1 MDQYYF
7 NNEIDQIRNAYLAFL
22 QKDSLLL
29 YSAIDALELTSND
42 IRARYADQQSEPYQ
56 RPVTVWNNLISLFT
70 IYADYLTASNGGTI
84 PPFADWSDIEYADY
98 GGIKPSSRV
107 EKIYT
112 TLEGSQGFASDKYG
126 QLWSIYSGPGPLG
139 ASSIKDY
146 MKIPVQQDGT
156 GTASGQGLIGGTQVT
171 NTGATPCLPT
181 DWHWQFRPKIVALPE
196 PELINGFVPVGNKI
210 ALEYTLYKCCPKFSA
225 NEYPVKLRGATDQ
238 FVVRIPA
245 RLLANAEPCSDKDPN
260 PGKITYKRY
269 FDIRDIVE
277 KLYTSLDIIHDDG
290 TNTPFL
296 LLQYMLGNT
305 NIYPANVN
313 LCTTAT
319 YTTGKNYKIPF
330 GDFGNG
336 TIKYLTWGS
345 NQRDMQ
351 TAYPGYLSVVP
362 GFRDVINVA
371 TQVIDNPNNIILER
385 FLSDA
390 GFGSVNLL
398 NSTTLTDPSVSVIKT
413 FNESVG
419 GGTLLIS
426 AQPQGY
432 AEKCADVTITPP
444 KDPVGSVTVDSC
456 LSPYNS
462 ANKFQWSLELEDT
475 PVFQDIYDFRND
487 YDDNTK
493 LFRDLELLYP
503 TTLADNAAVVIRN
516 RGRFIF
522 EDNINIQKTSMNKVE
537 RKSISSNPC
546 YTATAETFRLEI
558 KRKRKRYIKVKC
570 GAAETTG
577 TNGSLGIN
585 VVYFAQNAMS
595 DPKFAPPTITT
606 DIDDYL
612 RANNFTSKDSL
623 GGDSGETTRG
633 KLATYLAVQK
643 YGKNNVYK
651 EDSGPK
657 AGQLYIFE
665 EGYYPLYSSDRTR
678 DFVSEISD
686 VNTIEFT
693 KNNTGCIPDDYCID
707 KGWVP
712 DPTDL
717 CGCVEVNVQECYD
730 VYPALEYL
738 DANRIKR
745 TIPERLILKVFP
757 FNIDYPFL
765 TKGQRVVSTRR
776 ASSAICNPSIAK
788 LYHPLLY
795 GGDIL
800 PGVSKNQVYGIF
812 NGSSSLDCYY
822 TSSTQTTAS
831 KQIYYDVLGC
841 NTCDVTPFYAV
852 AYGHYEGSGSIG
864 YNYDYSDSSAKAIY
878 SQFRLLGMEATQ
890 SRFMFLDSGSAN
902 TPKDIYVINYYRNG
916 LSHKLDLGNF
926 EINLAEL
933 NGTAYPN
940 NYYTG
945 SNVQVSSSNKVLSL
959 IDNSGDGD
967 DNRFCTEDPTDY
979 YDIVS
984 GSLTKGI
991 HSTSTGSNVTTYGKI
1006 FPNIGV
1012 IVLDGSKLNTY
1023 LNFNSVSGSNV
1034 VGDNAWKIHTAIS
1047 GAAVL
1052 NKPMI
1057 GRTVKQKTTNH
1068 YFIRIP
1074 VEEANYSTNPTYL
1087 TDDTTKIGH
1096 LKYDCFIDNPITYI
1110 TTVGLYNDT
1119 NELLAIAKLNKPIQ
1133 KSYENDILIKIRL
1146 NW

>member
-1 MDQYYF
+1 MDQYYNQPEF
-7 NNEIDQIRNAYLAFL
+7 TALQAAYTAFL
-22 QKDSLLL
+22 QNDGPVLEGHILSMTLLL
-29 YSAIDALELTSND
+29 DDPNTGL
-42 IRARYADQQSEPYQ
+42 RARNALNTTEPYQ
-56 RPVTVWNNLISLFT
+56 RSVTVWVNLINLLT
-70 IYADYLTASNGGTI
+70 IYKDWLLSTTNQTYK
-84 PPFADWSDIEYADY
+84 DWSNDVFDNY
-98 GGIKPSSRV
+98 GEKPYIRVQQAYTILDGDRGFKNDKSGI
-107 EKIYT
+107 I
-112 TLEGSQGFASDKYG
+112 
-126 QLWSIYSGPGPLG
+126 WSMFNGPGPMGSPGIRPTMPLPS
-139 ASSIKDY
+139 A
-146 MKIPVQQDGT
+146 GT
-156 GTASGQGLIGGTQVT
+156 PLIGVPIT
-171 NTGATPCLPT
+171 NEESTKCAPG

-196 PELINGFVPVGNKI
+196 PEFVNDVPVGNKI
-210 ALEYTLYKCCPKFSA
+210 ALEYTLYKCCPKF
-225 NEYPVKLRGATDQ
+225 NIQEFPVPLRGATDQ

-245 RLLANAEPCSDKDPN
+245 RLLANAEPCPDGN

-277 KLYTSLDIIHDDG
+277 KLYTSLDIIHDDKR
-290 TNTPFL
+290 NPPFL

-305 NIYPANVN
+305 NIYPASVD
-313 LCTTAT
+313 LCKTAT

-345 NQRDMQ
+345 NQRDMK

-362 GFRDVINVA
+362 GFEGVINVA
-371 TQVIDNPNNIILER
+371 TQVIGNSSNIILER

-390 GFGSVNLL
+390 EFGSVNLL

-444 KDPVGSVTVDSC
+444 KDPVGSVTVNAC
-456 LSPYNS
+456 LSPYDS
-462 ANKFQWSLELEDT
+462 ANKFHWSLLLENT

-487 YDDNTK
+487 YDDNAK
-493 LFRDLELLYP
+493 LFRDLEFAFP
-503 TTLADNAAVVIRN
+503 TSLADNAAVVIRN

-522 EDNINIQKTSMNKVE
+522 ENNINIQKTSMNKVE

-546 YTATAETFRLEI
+546 YTATAETFRLDI
-558 KRKRKRYIKVKC
+558 KRKRKRYIKIRC
-570 GAAETTG
+570 GSFETTG
-577 TNGSLGIN
+577 PVGNEGVGVS
-585 VVYFAQNAMS
+585 YFAQNAIS
-595 DPKFAPPTITT
+595 DPTFAPPPNGSTEIDNYLS
-606 DIDDYL
+606 DID
-612 RANNFTSKDSL
+612 FTRKDAL
-623 GGDSGETTRG
+623 GGDSAEITRG
-633 KLATYLAVQK
+633 KLVTYLAVQK
-643 YGKNNVYK
+643 YGKNNVFK
-651 EDSGPK
+651 EDSGPN

-686 VNTIEFT
+686 INTIEFT
-693 KNNTGCIPDDYCID
+693 KNNSGCIPDDYCID
-707 KGWVP
+707 RGWVP

-717 CGCVEVNVQECYD
+717 CGCVEVSVQECYD

-738 DANRIKR
+738 DGNRIKR
-745 TIPERLILKVFP
+745 TIPERLILKIFP

-852 AYGHYEGSGSIG
+852 AYGNYEGSGSIG

-940 NYYTG
+940 KYYTG

-959 IDNSGDGD
+959 IDNSGDAD

-991 HSTSTGSNVTTYGKI
+991 HSTSTGSDATTYGKI

-1034 VGDNAWKIHTAIS
+1034 VGDNSWKIHTAIS

-1074 VEEANYSTNPTYL
+1074 VDEANYSTNPTYL
-1087 TDDTTKIGH
+1087 TDDTSKIGH

-1110 TTVGLYNDT
+1110 TTVGLYNDS

>member
-7 NNEIDQIRNAYLAFL
+7 PNEIQAIIKAYEQFL
-22 QKDSLLL
+22 KKDANVLRGEINDLNLLL
-29 YSAIDALELTSND
+29 STEISP
-42 IRARYADQQSEPYQ
+42 RYADIDVQPLQ
-56 RPVTVWNNLISLFT
+56 RAVVVYSNLIRLFT
-70 IYADYLTASNGGTI
+70 IYADYLEASSGES
-84 PPFADWSDIEYADY
+84 FEDWSDVEYADY
-98 GGIKPSSRV
+98 GAKPAVRV
-107 EKIYT
+107 DKLFSN
-112 TLEGSQGFASDKYG
+112 LEGSLGFASEKYG
-126 QLWSIYSGPGPLG
+126 KLWEVYSAGLG
-139 ASSIKDY
+139 
-146 MKIPVQQDGT
+146 DGT
-156 GTASGQGLIGGTQVT
+156 AIKVAMKPAVQFPGFTGGGGGLVK
-171 NTGATPCLPT
+171 CLPN
-181 DWHWQFRPKIVALPE
+181 DFQWQFTPTIVKLTE
-196 PELINGFVPVGNKI
+196 DEVINGVSCGKKI
-210 ALEYTLYKCCPKFSA
+210 ALEYNLYKCCPKSNA
-225 NEYPVKLRGATDQ
+225 NQRYPVRLNGTIDNG
-238 FVVRIPA
+238 FTVRIPA
-245 RLLANAEPCSDKDPN
+245 KLLSSAEPCSEKDEN
-260 PGKITYKRY
+260 RGKVTYKRY
-269 FDIRDIVE
+269 FDVRDIVQA
-277 KLYTSLDIIHDDG
+277 LYTSLDIEHSDG
-290 TNTPFL
+290 NVNAPFL
-296 LLQYMLGNT
+296 LLAYMLQNT
-305 NIYPANVN
+305 NIYPKNVDICVTN
-313 LCTTAT
+313 T
-319 YTTGKNYKIPF
+319 YTTPKSYRDYFNA
-330 GDFGNG
+330 FGNG
-336 TIKYLTWGS
+336 TIKPLTWGS
-345 NQRDMQ
+345 NLRNMKA
-351 TAYPGYLSVVP
+351 AYPDYLSA
-362 GFRDVINVA
+362 GNTDVINVA
-371 TQVIDNPNNIILER
+371 SQVMEKSTNILLER
-385 FLSDA
+385 FLLDA
-390 GFGSVNLL
+390 GFNPEELL
-398 NSTTLTDPSVSVIKT
+398 NSTILADPSVEAIKT
-413 FNESVG
+413 YNSLL

-426 AQPQGY
+426 AQEQGY
-432 AEKCADVTITPP
+432 AEKCDGNITNPP
-444 KDPVGSVTVDSC
+444 PPVGSVTVDSC
-456 LSPYNS
+456 LSPYRTIVGIED
-462 ANKFQWSLELEDT
+462 KFQWSLELEDT
-475 PVFQDIYDFRND
+475 PVFQDIYDFKND
-487 YDDNTK
+487 YDDTAK
-493 LFRDLELLYP
+493 LFRDLEFAFP
-503 TTLADNAAVVIRN
+503 TSLADNAAVVIRN

-522 EDNINIQKTSMNKVE
+522 ENNINIQKTSMNKVE

-546 YTATAETFRLEI
+546 YTATAETFRLDI

-585 VVYFAQNAMS
+585 VEYFAQSAMS
-595 DPKFAPPTITT
+595 DPNFAPPYITGEVIREYLFR
-606 DIDDYL
+606 ID
-612 RANNFTSKDSL
+612 FTRKDAL
-623 GGDSGETTRG
+623 QGDSAEITRG

-643 YGKNNVYK
+643 YGKNNVFK
-651 EDSGPK
+651 EDSGPN

-665 EGYYPLYSSDRTR
+665 EDYYPLYSSDRTR

-693 KNNTGCIPDDYCID
+693 KNNSGCIPDDYCID
-707 KGWVP
+707 RGWVP

-717 CGCVEVNVQECYD
+717 CGCVEVSVQECYD

-738 DANRIKR
+738 DGNRIKR
-745 TIPERLILKVFP
+745 TIPERLILKIFP

-788 LYHPLLY
+788 LFHPLLY

-852 AYGHYEGSGSIG
+852 AYGNYEGSGSIG

-940 NYYTG
+940 KYYTG

-959 IDNSGDGD
+959 IDNSGDAD

-991 HSTSTGSNVTTYGKI
+991 HSTSTGSDATTYGKI

-1034 VGDNAWKIHTAIS
+1034 VGDNSWKIHTAIS

-1074 VEEANYSTNPTYL
+1074 VDEANYSTNPTYL
-1087 TDDTTKIGH
+1087 TDDTSKIGH

-1110 TTVGLYNDT
+1110 TTVGLYNDS

>member
-1 MDQYYF
+1 MDQYYNPPEF
-7 NNEIDQIRNAYLAFL
+7 TALQAAYTAFL
-22 QKDSLLL
+22 QNDGPVLEGHILSMTLLL
-29 YSAIDALELTSND
+29 DDPITGL
-42 IRARYADQQSEPYQ
+42 RARNALNTTEPYQ
-56 RPVTVWNNLISLFT
+56 RSVTVWVNLINLLT
-70 IYADYLTASNGGTI
+70 IYKDWLLSTTNQTYK
-84 PPFADWSDIEYADY
+84 DWSNDVFDNYGEKPYIRVQRAYDILD
-98 GGIKPSSRV
+98 GDR
-107 EKIYT
+107 
-112 TLEGSQGFASDKYG
+112 GFKNDKSG
-126 QLWSIYSGPGPLG
+126 VIWSMFNGPGPMGSPGIRPTMPLPS
-139 ASSIKDY
+139 A
-146 MKIPVQQDGT
+146 GT
-156 GTASGQGLIGGTQVT
+156 PLIGVPIT
-171 NTGATPCLPT
+171 NITSTKCAPE
-181 DWHWQFRPKIVALPE
+181 DWHWQFRTQITTLETEYINDVSCGNGLALD
-196 PELINGFVPVGNKI
+196 F
-210 ALEYTLYKCCPKFSA
+210 TLYKCCPTAGASQFPVLLNGAISSA
-225 NEYPVKLRGATDQ
+225 MTGAY
-238 FVVRIPA
+238 VVRIPA
-245 RLLANAEPCSDKDPN
+245 RLFASTEECPDADRN
-260 PGKITYKRY
+260 PAIITYKRY
-269 FDIRDIVE
+269 FDIRDIVR
-277 KLYTSLDIIHDDG
+277 KLYTALDIIHSDG
-290 TNTPFL
+290 TNPSFL
-296 LLQYMLGNT
+296 LLEYMLRNT
-305 NIYPANVN
+305 NIYPQNQN
-313 LCTTAT
+313 LCTKAS
-319 YTTGKNYKIPF
+319 YTTEKNYAEPF
-330 GDFGNG
+330 RNFGQN
-336 TIKYLTWGS
+336 TFKYLTWGS
-345 NQRDMQ
+345 AERSMIGSYEGYVSQ
-351 TAYPGYLSVVP
+351 TPVP
-362 GFRDVINVA
+362 NTINVA
-371 TQVIDNPNNIILER
+371 DAVINKSTNILLER

-390 GFGSVNLL
+390 GFTSDKLL
-398 NSTTLTDPSVSVIKT
+398 NSTTIIDPSKLAFDTYNSLIA
-413 FNESVG
+413 E

-426 AQPQGY
+426 AQAGGFINGCGDSSTRPGRNP
-432 AEKCADVTITPP
+432 E
-444 KDPVGSVTVDSC
+444 GSVTVDSC
-456 LSPYNS
+456 LSPYRKIGTED
-462 ANKFQWSLELEDT
+462 KFQWSLLLENT

-487 YDDNTK
+487 YDDNAK
-493 LFRDLELLYP
+493 LFRDLEFAFP
-503 TTLADNAAVVIRN
+503 TSLADNAAVVIRN

-546 YTATAETFRLEI
+546 YTATAETFRLDI
-558 KRKRKRYIKVKC
+558 KRKRKRYIKLRC
-570 GAAETTG
+570 GSYETTG
-577 TNGSLGIN
+577 PAGNEGVGVS
-585 VVYFAQNAMS
+585 YFAQNAIS
-595 DPKFAPPTITT
+595 DSNFAPPPNGSTE
-606 DIDDYL
+606 IDDYL
-612 RANNFTSKDSL
+612 FRIDFTRKDAL
-623 GGDSGETTRG
+623 GGDSAEITRG
-633 KLATYLAVQK
+633 KLVTYLAVQK
-643 YGKNNVYK
+643 YGKNNVFK
-651 EDSGPK
+651 EDSGPN

-686 VNTIEFT
+686 INTIEFT
-693 KNNTGCIPDDYCID
+693 KNNSGCIPDDYCID
-707 KGWVP
+707 RGWVP

-717 CGCVEVNVQECYD
+717 CGCVEVSVQECYD

-738 DANRIKR
+738 DGNRIKR
-745 TIPERLILKVFP
+745 TIPERLILKIFP

-852 AYGHYEGSGSIG
+852 AYGNYEGSGSIG

-940 NYYTG
+940 TYYTG

-959 IDNSGDGD
+959 IDNSGDAD

-991 HSTSTGSNVTTYGKI
+991 HSTSTGSDATTYGKI

-1034 VGDNAWKIHTAIS
+1034 VGDNSWKIHTAIS

-1074 VEEANYSTNPTYL
+1074 VDEANYSTNPTYL
-1087 TDDTTKIGH
+1087 TDDTSKIGH

-1110 TTVGLYNDT
+1110 TTVGLYNDS

>member
-7 NNEIDQIRNAYLAFL
+7 SNEITAIIDAYQAFL
-22 QKDSLLL
+22 QKDSFVLRGKIIDLNLLL
-29 YSAIDALELTSND
+29 STEISPRFADIDIQPLQ
-42 IRARYADQQSEPYQ
+42 RA
-56 RPVTVWNNLISLFT
+56 VTVYSNLINLFT
-70 IYADYLTASNGGTI
+70 IYADYLEAPAAGT
-84 PPFADWSDIEYADY
+84 FEDWSDEVYPDY
-98 GGIKPSSRV
+98 GVRPAVRV
-107 EKIYT
+107 DKIYSN
-112 TLEGSQGFASDKYG
+112 LEGSLGFASEKSG
-126 QLWSIYSGPGPLG
+126 TVWSIYFGPSPIPG
-139 ASSIKDY
+139 ADPIKTI
-146 MKIPVQQDGT
+146 M
-156 GTASGQGLIGGTQVT
+156 
-171 NTGATPCLPT
+171 
-181 DWHWQFRPKIVALPE
+181 KIVASTSILPIPTLTCSPTE
-196 PELINGFVPVGNKI
+196 FNFKFDKIRIRELTEGPDQIIPAGNGNINIGKPVV
-210 ALEYTLYKCCPKFSA
+210 LEYQVRRCCTKTQQP
-225 NEYPVKLRGATDQ
+225 EYDGDFVKLKGSTPDNQ
-238 FVVRIPA
+238 SLVRINSE
-245 RLLANAEPCSDKDPN
+245 LLIDAQQCPTDPTVL
-260 PGKITYKRY
+260 GKITYKRY
-269 FDIRDIVE
+269 FNVRTIAE
-277 KLYTSLDIIHDDG
+277 TLYNSLDITVDDK
-290 TNTPFL
+290 FL
-296 LLQYMLGNT
+296 LLQVLLGKT
-305 NIYPANVN
+305 NIYNTNQNICSKDLPASTPKVFSEIFKEF
-313 LCTTAT
+313 
-319 YTTGKNYKIPF
+319 GKSGVAPLK
-330 GDFGNG
+330 
-336 TIKYLTWGS
+336 WGS
-345 NQRDMQ
+345 VSNAPQY
-351 TAYPGYLSVVP
+351 TNWTENG
-362 GFRDVINVA
+362 
-371 TQVIDNPNNIILER
+371 VIDIGKQVTSNSAVIILER
-385 FLSDA
+385 FLIDA
-390 GFGSVNLL
+390 GFSPNDLIL
-398 NSTTLTDPSVSVIKT
+398 STTATVPSTQALDT
-413 FNESVG
+413 FNSVKG
-419 GGTLLIS
+419 KTLLIE
-426 AQPQGY
+426 AQEQRTGDGCGNGSTGQP
-432 AEKCADVTITPP
+432 PP
-444 KDPVGSVTVDSC
+444 KDLTTVAKAC
-456 LSPYNS
+456 FVPYIKIGTE
-462 ANKFQWSLELEDT
+462 NKFQWSLALEDT
-475 PVFQDIYDFRND
+475 PIFQDIYDFRND

-493 LFRDLELLYP
+493 LFRDLEFAFP
-503 TTLADNAAVVIRN
+503 TSLADNAAVIIRN

-546 YTATAETFRLEI
+546 YTATAETFRLDI
-558 KRKRKRYIKVKC
+558 KRKRKRYIKVQC
-570 GAAETTG
+570 GAAETIGTG
-577 TNGSLGIN
+577 GSLGDN
-585 VVYFAQNAMS
+585 VYYFAENAIS
-595 DPKFAPPTITT
+595 NPDFAPPPNGSTE
-606 DIDDYL
+606 IDDYL
-612 RANNFTSKDSL
+612 FTYKFGSVDTN
-623 GGDSGETTRG
+623 GVDSGEITRG

-643 YGKNNVYK
+643 YGKNNVFK
-651 EDSGPK
+651 EDSGPNV
-657 AGQLYIFE
+657 GQLYIFE

-686 VNTIEFT
+686 INTIEFT
-693 KNNTGCIPDDYCID
+693 KNNLGCVPDEYCVD
-707 KGWVP
+707 KGWTP

-717 CGCVEVNVQECYD
+717 CGCVEVSVHECYD

-738 DANRIKR
+738 DGNRIKR
-745 TIPERLILKVFP
+745 TIPERLILKIFP
-757 FNIDYPFL
+757 FNPDYPFL

-852 AYGHYEGSGSIG
+852 AYGHYEGSGSMG

-902 TPKDIYVINYYRNG
+902 TPKDVYVINYYRNG

-940 NYYTG
+940 IYYTG

-984 GSLTKGI
+984 GSLTNGI

-1012 IVLDGSKLNTY
+1012 IVLDGGKLNSY

-1034 VGDNAWKIHTAIS
+1034 VGDNSWKIHTAIS
-1047 GAAVL
+1047 GAAIL

-1074 VEEANYSTNPTYL
+1074 VDEANYSTNPTYL
-1087 TDDTTKIGH
+1087 TEDTTKVGH

>member
-1 MDQYYF
+1 MDQYF
-7 NNEIDQIRNAYLAFL
+7 NLSEIQSLQAAYAAFL
-22 QKDSLLL
+22 QNDGPVLEGHILSMTLLL
-29 YSAIDALELTSND
+29 EDPNEGLRVRNALNTN
-42 IRARYADQQSEPYQ
+42 EPYQ
-56 RPVTVWNNLISLFT
+56 RSVTVWVNLINLFT
-70 IYADYLTASNGGTI
+70 IYKDWLLSTTTQTYI
-84 PPFADWSDIEYADY
+84 DWSNDVFDDY
-98 GGIKPSSRV
+98 GEKPYIRV
-107 EKIYT
+107 QRAYT
-112 TLEGSQGFASDKYG
+112 ILDGDSGFKNDKSG
-126 QLWSIYSGPGPLG
+126 AIWSMFNGPGPMGSPGIRPTMPLPMIG
-139 ASSIKDY
+139 TPIPINNSASKCA
-146 MKIPVQQDGT
+146 PE
-156 GTASGQGLIGGTQVT
+156 A
-171 NTGATPCLPT
+171 
-181 DWHWQFRPKIVALPE
+181 WHWQFRPKIVQLE
-196 PELINGFVPVGNKI
+196 PEFVNSVPVGNKI
-210 ALEYTLYKCCPKFSA
+210 ALEYTLYKCCPAFSS
-225 NEYPVKLRGATDQ
+225 NGYPVPLRGATDQ

-245 RLLANAEPCSDKDPN
+245 RLLANAEPCPDGN

-277 KLYTSLDIIHDDG
+277 KLYTSLDIIHDDK
-290 TNTPFL
+290 TNPAFL
-296 LLQYMLGNT
+296 LLQYMLGNK
-305 NIYPANVN
+305 NIYPANVD
-313 LCTTAT
+313 LCATAT
-319 YTTGKNYKIPF
+319 YNTQKNYTLPF
-330 GDFGNG
+330 GDFGPYG
-336 TIKYLTWGS
+336 AIKYLTWGS

-351 TAYPGYLSVVP
+351 TAYPGYVSVVP
-362 GFRDVINVA
+362 GFTNVINVA
-371 TQVIDNPNNIILER
+371 TQVTSNPNNIILER

-426 AQPQGY
+426 AQGQGY

-444 KDPVGSVTVDSC
+444 INPVGSVTVDSC
-456 LSPYNS
+456 LSPYIKIGTE
-462 ANKFQWSLELEDT
+462 NKFQWSLALEDT
-475 PVFQDIYDFRND
+475 PIFQDIYDFRND

-493 LFRDLELLYP
+493 LFRDLEFAFP
-503 TTLADNAAVVIRN
+503 TSLADNAAVIIRN

-546 YTATAETFRLEI
+546 YTATAETFRLDI
-558 KRKRKRYIKVKC
+558 KRKRKRYIKVQC
-570 GAAETTG
+570 GAVETTG
-577 TNGSLGIN
+577 TNGSLGIA
-585 VVYFAQNAMS
+585 VVYFAESATS
-595 DPKFAPPTITT
+595 DSKFAPPTITT

-612 RANNFTSKDSL
+612 FRIDFTRKDAL

-643 YGKNNVYK
+643 YGKNNVFK

-686 VNTIEFT
+686 INTIEFT
-693 KNNTGCIPDDYCID
+693 KNNLGCVPDEYCVD
-707 KGWVP
+707 KGWTP

-717 CGCVEVNVQECYD
+717 CGCVEVSVYECYD

-738 DANRIKR
+738 DGNRIKR
-745 TIPERLILKVFP
+745 TIPERLILKIFP
-757 FNIDYPFL
+757 FNPDYPFL

-841 NTCDVTPFYAV
+841 NTCVVTPFYAV

-864 YNYDYSDSSAKAIY
+864 YNYDYSDSSTKAIY

-902 TPKDIYVINYYRNG
+902 TPKDVYVINYYRNG

-940 NYYTG
+940 IYYTG

-1012 IVLDGSKLNTY
+1012 IVLDGGKLNSY

-1034 VGDNAWKIHTAIS
+1034 VGDNSWKIHTAIS
-1047 GAAVL
+1047 GAAIL

-1074 VEEANYSTNPTYL
+1074 VDEANYSTNPTYL
-1087 TDDTTKIGH
+1087 TEDTTKVGH

-1110 TTVGLYNDT
+1110 TTVGLYNDS